1 MSSRPK
7 PTAHRTSAAYKPTE
21 CLFSNSSDQISPL
34 AIYKIIEKG
43 FALKEVQL
51 MVSPTKLYTS
61 ALILEKIIGG
71 SLRGYQRALKR
82 NARLSSKKSAVV
94 FQYAKGLELAIT
106 VFGSLDLAEQ
116 WLGRPCKYLEGITPV
131 DALDNYFGYKAVEDY
146 LKKIL
151 YGIYQ

>member
-7 PTAHRTSAAYKPTE
+7 HTAHRTAAAYKPTE
-21 CLFSNSSDQISPL
+21 YLFSNSINQSSPL
-34 AIYKIIEKG
+34 TAYTIIEKG
-43 FALKEVQL
+43 FALKDVQA
-51 MVSPTKLYTS
+51 MVSPSQLYTS

-71 SLRGYQRALKR
+71 SLRAYKRALQR

-116 WLGRPCKYLEGITPV
+116 WLSRPCKYLNGITPI
-131 DALDNYFGYKAVEDY
+131 DALDNYLGYKAVEDY
-146 LKKIL
+146 LEKIL